1 MAPRG
6 QGYNT
11 PTRPIRV
18 DLDLWE
24 EFGAAAK
31 LLDADRSTLL
41 REFMEWVVRR
51 PKARAPRRPS
61 TGVSGAEGRTEGE

>member
-6 QGYNT
+6 QGSNT

-24 EFGAAAK
+24 RFGAVAQP
-31 LLDADRSTLL
+31 DRSSTL
-41 REFMEWVVRR
+41 REFMRWYVREPGAKMPKR
-51 PKARAPRRPS
+51 PEIP
-61 TGVSGAEGRTEGE
+61 AE